1 MPNKLH
7 VAADYE
13 DRSANSSILILI
25 RDAIEKHEE
34 KHGIIEI

>member
-13 DRSANSSILILI
+13 DRSAKSQILILI
-25 RDAIEKHEE
+25 HDAIEKHEE
-34 KHGIIEI
+34 KHGKIEI

>member
-13 DRSANSSILILI
+13 GRSANSPILILT

-34 KHGIIEI
+34 KHRKIEI